1 MQHMRVKS
9 GKEMVFY
16 IIQKKKKLKQK
27 QEPMTWK
34 TQRLIITSFFWGNL
48 YLKDNGERESQV
60 MFWKR
65 KRIYDLTMEWEGEK
79 SVLPV
84 KTREDAG
91 PNSSMKL
98 FFIER
103 EREDPKMLGYKKH
116 IEPASF
122 SSLVYT
128 SKTSLSF
135 SFSLIH
141 SS

>member
-1 MQHMRVKS
+1 MRVKS

-98 FFIER
+98 F
-103 EREDPKMLGYKKH
+103 L
-116 IEPASF
+116 
-122 SSLVYT
+122 
-128 SKTSLSF
+128 
-135 SFSLIH
+135 
-141 SS
+141 